1 MRLVIDPDAVASSP
15 ARVNFHRRFPLS
27 FRGKFLPGNNNKQG
41 GNEKKPSAASSKK
54 RGMDAADDV
63 VYGVSRASSALLS
76 SASSLDSNTSL
87 ASSSSSASS
96 RSSTA
101 SSSPSVSGVL
111 YPPAVKRQASNN
123 KRPASSS
130 PAAGAAAVV
139 LCLLMVVFCGRV
151 GATLLT
157 STALYLFP
165 RRWRPATTT
174 RIVFAVLNLR
184 GRGCC
189 CRLLCCAV
197 VTAVV
202 LAVLAAAAVGALYL
216 ALDPKAPR
224 YSVDRLSVSAFQ
236 VDPSMVTAR
245 ARFDVTVTAANPNS
259 RIGIQYEP
267 GSSLG
272 VWYQSYRLERGALP
286 AFYQGHRN
294 TTVLPPALAGEVQ
307 LATAVVSGRAADGAV
322 PLVFR
327 ADVPVRVEVGSFKG
341 REKSS
346 QS

>member
-1 MRLVIDPDAVASSP
+1 E
-15 ARVNFHRRFPLS
+15 
-27 FRGKFLPGNNNKQG
+27 G
-41 GNEKKPSAASSKK
+41 
-54 RGMDAADDV
+54 
-63 VYGVSRASSALLS
+63 
-76 SASSLDSNTSL
+76 
-87 ASSSSSASS
+87 
-96 RSSTA
+96 
-101 SSSPSVSGVL
+101 
-111 YPPAVKRQASNN
+111 
-123 KRPASSS
+123 
-130 PAAGAAAVV
+130 
-139 LCLLMVVFCGRV
+139 
-151 GATLLT
+151 
-157 STALYLFP
+157 
-165 RRWRPATTT
+165 
-174 RIVFAVLNLR
+174 IVFAVLNLR

-236 VDPSMVTAR
+236 VDPSTVTAQ

-267 GSSLG
+267 GSSLR

-307 LATAVVSGRAADGAV
+307 LATAVVSGLQDAQRTGAV

>member
-1 MRLVIDPDAVASSP
+1 
-15 ARVNFHRRFPLS
+15 
-27 FRGKFLPGNNNKQG
+27 
-41 GNEKKPSAASSKK
+41 
-54 RGMDAADDV
+54 
-63 VYGVSRASSALLS
+63 
-76 SASSLDSNTSL
+76 
-87 ASSSSSASS
+87 
-96 RSSTA
+96 
-101 SSSPSVSGVL
+101 
-111 YPPAVKRQASNN
+111 
-123 KRPASSS
+123 
-130 PAAGAAAVV
+130 
-139 LCLLMVVFCGRV
+139 MVVFCGRV

-174 RIVFAVLNLR
+174 RKEKKGAVDSRHRQASPRKRRRRRGRWLWRGIVFAVLNLR

-236 VDPSMVTAR
+236 VDPSTVTAQ

-267 GSSLG
+267 GSSLR

-307 LATAVVSGRAADGAV
+307 LATAVVSGLQDAQRTGAV

>member
-1 MRLVIDPDAVASSP
+1 A
-15 ARVNFHRRFPLS
+15 PLPPPPP
-27 FRGKFLPGNNNKQG
+27 R
-41 GNEKKPSAASSKK
+41 K
-54 RGMDAADDV
+54 R
-63 VYGVSRASSALLS
+63 
-76 SASSLDSNTSL
+76 
-87 ASSSSSASS
+87 
-96 RSSTA
+96 
-101 SSSPSVSGVL
+101 
-111 YPPAVKRQASNN
+111 
-123 KRPASSS
+123 
-130 PAAGAAAVV
+130 
-139 LCLLMVVFCGRV
+139 
-151 GATLLT
+151 
-157 STALYLFP
+157 
-165 RRWRPATTT
+165 
-174 RIVFAVLNLR
+174 R

-236 VDPSMVTAR
+236 VDTSTVTAR

-272 VWYQSYRLERGALP
+272 VWYRSYRLACGALP

-294 TTVLPPALAGEVQ
+294 TTVLPLALAGEVQ
-307 LATAVVSGRAADGAV
+307 LATAVVSGLQDAQRTGAV

-327 ADVPVRVEVGSFKG
+327 ADVPVHVEVGSFKLWKG
-341 REKSS
+341 REKDRMYFDGRRAGRSPLKVS
-346 QS
+346 

>member
-1 MRLVIDPDAVASSP
+1 MQCHRRANLRGSFRLPSRDPDAVASSP

-63 VYGVSRASSALLS
+63 IYGVSKASSALLS
-76 SASSLDSNTSL
+76 SASSLDSNTSS
-87 ASSSSSASS
+87 ASSSSSAAS

-111 YPPAVKRQASNN
+111 YPPAVKQQASNN

-130 PAAGAAAVV
+130 PAAGAAAMVM
-139 LCLLMVVFCGRV
+139 CLLMVVFCGRV

-174 RIVFAVLNLR
+174 L
-184 GRGCC
+184 
-189 CRLLCCAV
+189 
-197 VTAVV
+197 V

-236 VDPSMVTAR
+236 VDPSTVTAR
-245 ARFDVTVTAANPNS
+245 ARFDVTVTVANPNS

-307 LATAVVSGRAADGAV
+307 LATAVVSGLQDAQRTGAA